1 MEHCLPIPRRH
12 DRSRLQGSAEAGA
25 LQVCP
30 QSAKVQLNSGILDR
44 RHSRW
49 DAALAHFEAA
59 RRIEPGYCEPAHWI
73 GLTLLA
79 HSSNNI
85 TGALSVRLPWLA
97 PPL

>member
-1 MEHCLPIPRRH
+1 M
-12 DRSRLQGSAEAGA
+12 
-25 LQVCP
+25 CP

-85 TGALSVRLPWLA
+85 TGALSVRLPCLA
-97 PPL
+97 LPLSSHSRAATLQAGHTCCAARH